1 MPENNTQRGPEV
13 DVVEL
18 IANLIAAYSHLFEL
32 YNENEVFIKGMQEVG
47 WKEFEK
53 KLDEMPFLE
62 QAIADVY
69 RLRKV
74 AMNVLK
80 DLSPTYNHRYRCLVK
95 HTIASY
101 QYACELW
108 DTDRNNSTYQTLV
121 LDCAQLM
128 YKMLS
133 QFMWV
138 DLATCWRCLHDELE
152 DKTDI

>member
-1 MPENNTQRGPEV
+1 
-13 DVVEL
+13 
-18 IANLIAAYSHLFEL
+18 
-32 YNENEVFIKGMQEVG
+32 MQEIG
-47 WKEFEK
+47 WEEFDK
-53 KLDEMPFLE
+53 KLGEMPFLD

-80 DLSPTYNHRYRCLVK
+80 DLSPNYNHRYWCLVK

-108 DTDRNNSTYQTLV
+108 DTDRDNRTYQSLV